1 MKGYI
6 NKYVKSLLLVAT
18 LIISTTLI
26 SVPAFAHVG
35 VTPNTAEQGSYGT
48 FSIKVPNESATAS
61 TIKIELQ
68 IPTENPIKSVSIQPV
83 TGWNY
88 TLEKTTVS
96 IKDKDGVAKDTE
108 VVTKITWE
116 GGEIKPGEFQ
126 IFPIS
131 MGALPTDSDSIVLKA
146 IQTYSDGEVARWI
159 DVADQA
165 GEELEKPAPVITLTK
180 STGDDHSASAK
191 SNHDGE
197 DKKVRAETKDDDND
211 DDDDSNTVLEY
222 GGIVL
227 GTIALLLGGYAVAK
241 KK

>member
-48 FSIKVPNESATAS
+48 FSIK
-61 TIKIELQ
+61 LQ

-211 DDDDSNTVLEY
+211 DDEY
-222 GGIVL
+222 SI
-227 GTIALLLGGYAVAK
+227 
-241 KK
+241 